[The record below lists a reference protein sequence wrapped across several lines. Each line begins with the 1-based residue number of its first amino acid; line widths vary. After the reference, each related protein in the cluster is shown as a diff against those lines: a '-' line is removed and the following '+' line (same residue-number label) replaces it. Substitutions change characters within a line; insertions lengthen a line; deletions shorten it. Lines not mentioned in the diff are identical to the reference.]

1 MPLEFFKNNDFQFDV
16 SIYGVSDLSGFTPYF
31 TTKKN
36 AYDTLKTIDI
46 SGWIKDP
53 SGTASFIIYSTDSS
67 SIIPGTFVCD
77 VTLEKDGSIF
87 TIIKEILEVKKAV
100 RY

>member
-1 MPLEFFKNNDFQFDV
+1 MPLEFYKNNDLSFDV
-16 SIYGVSDLSGFTPYF
+16 SIYGISDLTGFVPYF
-31 TTKKN
+31 TAKKN
-36 AYDTLKTIDI
+36 AYDTLKTIDT

-53 SGTASFIIYSTDSS
+53 SGTASFIIYNTDSS
-67 SIIPGTFVCD
+67 SITPGTFVCD

-87 TIIKEILEVKKAV
+87 TIMKDTLEVKKAV